1 MMKLRGHTLEPGEKF
16 APESNGLTLQE
27 RASTAKIT
35 LGPGQPEL
43 AMDDWVL
50 EEKGPGAGI
59 VWRVKAV
66 ETTYNTRTRVI
77 TLEHAINTLRDVSM
91 FGEVTAAEMGG
102 GVECAAEQA
111 ARYVLGQQSIWTLGD
126 FEFSTDAAYKF
137 NGEDLFTA
145 LQTITSTLDDPW
157 WDYDMS
163 ALPFKLHIRQKKNSP
178 LCEMRMGRNLST
190 LRKTVDRSQMYTR
203 IYPIGENDL
212 HISGDYLSK
221 NENLYGRKDKVLTD
235 TSQDNET
242 MLRIWAQEKLDR
254 HCEPTVTITISGLEL
269 SEATGESLDHLVLG
283 RVCRVPLPEFG
294 TTITE
299 RITKLNWKD
308 AENEPENVTVTLCNT
323 LQDIA
328 SIINKAISEGSG
340 SSGSASRTKA
350 KKDGEDHA
358 WFIDT
363 ESHVGMVAEAI
374 IGQGPDGV
382 DWSRVAEIIVD
393 GEGIHQ
399 QVVLAQGSII
409 TMQGRQDMT
418 EESLTTVFEKTGIG
432 SLDAG
437 QTLYG
442 MQVMSAE
449 SLYTVFEKTGVG
461 SLGAGETLYGMQR
474 MNAESLVTVFQKT
487 GIDSLGNSETLYGLQ
502 HLSAESLTTIFRKTG
517 VDSLGNGETLYSRQ
531 VMTAESMT
539 TVFSKTGINSLG
551 QNETLYTKVTTEA
564 GRINQI
570 VQGVGADGKVT
581 AASIVQ
587 SINNGESSIMLDAD
601 RVRLASTGGSTV
613 TLSDRV
619 AIDTNGY
626 ILLKATTI
634 VQGPLDIQGNYSVSA
649 RQFVVGTGGYLRLIG
664 NSTGEY
670 YDLTASNMKNAVTA
684 LQITQSGDTY
694 TLQKKTIYNSASW
707 TDVGNFSRA
716 TTLTGAWSGGVFTVT
731 AAPQNATKT
740 TRIYQSNVSGY
751 ETTWSGNTAIVP
763 ICYGDDAQH
772 PAKTG
777 YTVTVDASARYTA
790 GQNSVSVTK
799 GSWSGGQITFTP
811 SAGTGASKSISLSAG
826 TVSWDGN
833 SASVPIRDYTG
844 SSYLSTG
851 YTVTVDASAR
861 YTAGYNAGYS
871 DGQGSVDTNRSYV
884 QGNQDTIRNMAFK
897 GYEYNS
903 STSQWDAVNMKDKT
917 IYLSAGSW
925 SNVYV
930 QVYDYDQ
937 GQWITW
943 TGKYESQVSADDITC
958 SSSASSIGTN
968 RGNRTYA
975 GTISKSGLAANSY
988 LGFEIQCGGAYKQF
1002 YITVNA

>member
-1 MMKLRGHTLEPGEKF
+1 MIKLRGHTLSPGEHIT
-16 APESNGLTLQE
+16 PEINALTLTE
-27 RASTAKIT
+27 RASLTKIT
-35 LGPGQPEL
+35 LGPEQPEL
-43 AMDDWVL
+43 NVDDWVQ
-50 EEKGPGAGI
+50 EKTEPGAGI

-66 ETTYNTRTRVI
+66 ETTFNTRTRIV

-91 FGEVTAAEMGG
+91 FGEVTAAVMGG
-102 GVECAAEQA
+102 GEECTARQA
-111 ARYVLGQQSIWTLGD
+111 ALYVLGQQNIWALGD
-126 FEFSTDAAYKF
+126 FEFSSSAAFKF
-137 NGEDLFTA
+137 NGADLFSA
-145 LQTITSTLDDPW
+145 LQTISSTLDNPW

-163 ALPFKLHIRQKKNSP
+163 TLPFKLHIRKKANTP
-178 LCEMRMGRNLST
+178 ICEMRMGRNLST

-221 NENLYGRKDKVLTD
+221 NENIYGRKDKVLTD
-235 TSQDNET
+235 TGQDNET
-242 MLRIWAQEKLDR
+242 MLRIWAQDMLDR

-269 SEATGESLDHLVLG
+269 SQATGESLDHLVLG
-283 RVCRVPLPEFG
+283 RLCRVPLPEFG

-308 AENEPENVTVTLCNT
+308 AANEPENVTVTLCNT

-328 SIINKAISEGSG
+328 SIINKAISEGAG
-340 SSGSASRTKA
+340 SSGAASRAKA
-350 KKDGEDHA
+350 KKDAEDHA
-358 WFIDT
+358 WFFDT

-382 DWSRVAEIIVD
+382 NWSRVAEIIVD

-437 QTLYG
+437 TTLYG

-449 SLYTVFEKTGVG
+449 SLYTVFQKTGIG
-461 SLGAGETLYGMQR
+461 SLGAGETLYGMQH

-487 GIDSLGNSETLYGLQ
+487 GINSLGQNETLYGLQ
-502 HLSAESLTTIFRKTG
+502 HMSAESLTTVFQKTG
-517 VDSLGNGETLYSRQ
+517 INSLGQNETLYGLQRMS
-531 VMTAESMT
+531 AESLT
-539 TVFSKTGINSLG
+539 TVFQKTGINSLG

-564 GRINQI
+564 GRISQI
-570 VQGVGADGKVT
+570 VSAVGADGRVT

-587 SINNGESSIMLDAD
+587 SINNGESSIKLDAD
-601 RVRLASTGGSTV
+601 RVRLASTGGSTI
-613 TLSDRV
+613 TLSDKV
-619 AIDTNGY
+619 GIDTDGY

-649 RQFVVGTGGYLRLIG
+649 RYFVVGTGGYLRLIG
-664 NSTGEY
+664 SGTGEY
-670 YDLTASNMKNAVTA
+670 YDLTANNMKNAVTA

-694 TLQKKTIYNSASW
+694 TLQKKTIYNSANW

-716 TTLTGAWSGGVFTVT
+716 TTLTGTWSGGVFSVT

-751 ETTWSGNTAIVP
+751 ETTWSGNTASVP

-799 GSWSGGQITFTP
+799 GSWSNGIISFTP
-811 SAGTGASKSISLSAG
+811 SAGTGASKSVSLSAG
-826 TVSWDGN
+826 TVSWSGN
-833 SASVPIRDYTG
+833 SASVPIKDYNG
-844 SSYLSTG
+844 NAYIDTG
-851 YTVTVDASAR
+851 YTVTVDASGR

-871 DGQGSVDTNRSYV
+871 DGASGVDTNRYYV
-884 QGNQDTIRNMAFK
+884 QGNQDTIRSMSFK
-897 GYEYNS
+897 GYEYDS

-917 IYLSAGSW
+917 IYLSPGQW

-930 QVYDYDQ
+930 SFYDYDQ
-937 GQWITW
+937 NQWATW
-943 TGKYESQVSADDITC
+943 MGKYESQVSADDITC
-958 SSSASSIGTN
+958 TSNASSIGTN
-968 RGNRTYA
+968 RGSRTYA
-975 GTISKSGLAANSY
+975 GTISKSGLVANSY
-988 LGFEIQCGGAYKQF
+988 LGFEIYCGGAYKQF
-1002 YITVNA
+1002 YITINP